1 MKPNFVKL
9 NYEFPCHFSP
19 GCNFCQNSNM
29 PCLPDGTRM
38 TPVVSQN
45 SVLSPT
51 RSHQLNAGLHNLWQ
65 PGSRAAKKWREN
77 EKMKGELEK
86 AEGNG
91 ERMRKWREYEEIVKD
106 SLSTFPHFLFI
117 SPLPIHFLSK
127 IFRFCRKMLN
137 RTLLSRMSQRTQHTC

>member
-1 MKPNFVKL
+1 MKL

-51 RSHQLNAGLHNLWQ
+51 RSHQLNSGLHNLWQ
-65 PGSRAAKKWREN
+65 PGSQAARKWREN
-77 EKMKGELEK
+77 EKMKRENE
-86 AEGNG
+86 N
-91 ERMRKWREYEEIVKD
+91 WREKEEMEKD
-106 SLSTFPHFLFI
+106 LLSTFLHFLFI
-117 SPLPIHFLSK
+117 SSLSIHFQVKVVS
-127 IFRFCRKMLN
+127 FCCKMFN
-137 RTLLSRMSQRTQHTC
+137 TAPLSRMSQKT

>member
-1 MKPNFVKL
+1 MKL

-65 PGSRAAKKWREN
+65 PGSRAAKKWRDK
-77 EKMKGELEK
+77 EKMKRKWKENEELE
-86 AEGNG
+86 
-91 ERMRKWREYEEIVKD
+91 RD
-106 SLSTFPHFLFI
+106 SLSIFPHFLFI
-117 SPLPIHFLSK
+117 SSLAIHFLYQ
-127 IFRFCRKMLN
+127 
-137 RTLLSRMSQRTQHTC
+137 TLPKALRTQALTALTSNFGEVGLVR